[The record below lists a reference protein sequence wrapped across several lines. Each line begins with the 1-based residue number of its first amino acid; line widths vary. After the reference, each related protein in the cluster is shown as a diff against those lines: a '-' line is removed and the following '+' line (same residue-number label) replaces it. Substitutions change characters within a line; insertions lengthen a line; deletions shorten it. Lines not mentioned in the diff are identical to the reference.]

1 MGTGRSSLVCW
12 LGRSLAHRP
21 AVIVM
26 VVVVVAAAVVAVGV
40 GKTWYRFEDEHGSG
54 SDKKA
59 AE

>member
-1 MGTGRSSLVCW
+1 
-12 LGRSLAHRP
+12 
-21 AVIVM
+21 M